1 MELTKNNNAEIEERE
16 VYETRS
22 DGVIWRHYRNRW
34 IGECPTVAAKIYRFY
49 CVAEAMAT
57 LSPDPSTKVGCLVF
71 GPGYEIRAQGWNG
84 APRGSN
90 ADRDERYNNRAE
102 RLMWATHSEQNA
114 IANAARV
121 GTPLEGCAMLVTHY
135 PCMSC
140 AKTIVQAG
148 IKQVVC
154 PEPEAG
160 FAERWAEDIQRT
172 RALFYECGV
181 HLITFEE
188 AAG

>member
-1 MELTKNNNAEIEERE
+1 
-16 VYETRS
+16 
-22 DGVIWRHYRNRW
+22 
-34 IGECPTVAAKIYRFY
+34 
-49 CVAEAMAT
+49 
-57 LSPDPSTKVGCLVF
+57 
-71 GPGYEIRAQGWNG
+71 
-84 APRGSN
+84 
-90 ADRDERYNNRAE
+90 
-102 RLMWATHSEQNA
+102 MWATHSEQNA

-121 GTPLEGCAMLVTHY
+121 GTPLEGCALLVTSH

-160 FAERWAEDIQRT
+160 FASRWAEDIKRT

>member
-16 VYETRS
+16 VCETRL

-84 APRGSN
+84 APRGSS

-102 RLMWATHSEQNA
+102 RLMWATHAEANA

-121 GTPLEGCAMLVTHY
+121 GTPLEGCALLVTSH

-160 FAERWAEDIQRT
+160 FASRWAEDIKRT

-188 AAG
+188 TS

>member
-1 MELTKNNNAEIEERE
+1 MELTKNNNADFEERE

-84 APRGSN
+84 APRGSS

-102 RLMWATHSEQNA
+102 RLMWATHAEANA

-148 IKQVVC
+148 IIQVVC

-160 FAERWAEDIQRT
+160 FSERWAEDIKRT
-172 RALFYECGV
+172 RALFYECGI

>member
-1 MELTKNNNAEIEERE
+1 LLARER
-16 VYETRS
+16 
-22 DGVIWRHYRNRW
+22 
-34 IGECPTVAAKIYRFY
+34 
-49 CVAEAMAT
+49 
-57 LSPDPSTKVGCLVF
+57 
-71 GPGYEIRAQGWNG
+71 
-84 APRGSN
+84 
-90 ADRDERYNNRAE
+90 RAE
-102 RLMWATHSEQNA
+102 LAKDMDYVRDVLAEGNKKANA

-121 GTPLEGCAMLVTHY
+121 GTPLEGCALLVTSH

-160 FAERWAEDIQRT
+160 FASRWAEDIKRT